1 MSYFVLADEKVNL
14 LTTKTTT
21 PTTTI
26 QQQTPNAP
34 SSEKNASS
42 NSGEKPA
49 TKTATVAPAEPEKH
63 EHDRSEQHGRSKREG
78 KPAAKAR
85 GMRKPSKPSTVD
97 CDKHHSVRAQDDNN
111 LRGVLVVK
119 SCHAA
124 RFVRKPSRVTNVAN
138 KFQSLL
144 ADHLSSRGVKGHFPL
159 QISKVLGN
167 TTHTEFHYTVPCVKS
182 HHQTVIASLKT
193 ACKEAAFIGTI
204 TQENQPQDDDS
215 SSSSEERSGEELGKR
230 RAQGAKHGQKHS
242 KEADHK
248 EHGRS
253 ETEGKPAAKPR
264 GMRKPS
270 KPSTVDCDK
279 DHTVTA
285 QDDNNLRGV
294 LVVKSC
300 HAARFVRKPS
310 RVTNVVNKFQS
321 LLADHLNSRG
331 VKGRFPWQISKV
343 LGNSTHTEFHYT
355 VPCVKSHHQ
364 TVIASLKT
372 ACKEAA
378 FIGTITQE
386 NQPHDDDSS
395 SARWPSGARED
406 GSYGSNESGE
416 HELKLSHSPKHS
428 HESRKH
434 SPSTIT
440 RATTG
445 AGHAVSQMITT
456 VKDASSTAWTGA
468 NHRYR
473 GNQRLDKYKY
483 SKYKGKYLLLTNCAL
498 GFYSST
504 IP

>member
-21 PTTTI
+21 PTTSI
-26 QQQTPNAP
+26 QQHTPNAP

-63 EHDRSEQHGRSKREG
+63 EHDSSEQHGRSKREG

-144 ADHLSSRGVKGHFPL
+144 ADHL
-159 QISKVLGN
+159 
-167 TTHTEFHYTVPCVKS
+167 
-182 HHQTVIASLKT
+182 
-193 ACKEAAFIGTI
+193 
-204 TQENQPQDDDS
+204 
-215 SSSSEERSGEELGKR
+215 
-230 RAQGAKHGQKHS
+230 
-242 KEADHK
+242 
-248 EHGRS
+248 
-253 ETEGKPAAKPR
+253 
-264 GMRKPS
+264 
-270 KPSTVDCDK
+270 
-279 DHTVTA
+279 
-285 QDDNNLRGV
+285 
-294 LVVKSC
+294 
-300 HAARFVRKPS
+300 
-310 RVTNVVNKFQS
+310 
-321 LLADHLNSRG
+321 NSRG

-355 VPCVKSHHQ
+355 VPCAKSHHE

-395 SARWPSGARED
+395 SARWSSGARED

-456 VKDASSTAWTGA
+456 VKDASSTQFVGDWLALNLENKKHISIGLEVLTI
-468 NHRYR
+468 
-473 GNQRLDKYKY
+473 K
-483 SKYKGKYLLLTNCAL
+483 SKPIRICYFLKKQIINLNLKW
-498 GFYSST
+498 SSL
-504 IP
+504 

>member
-1 MSYFVLADEKVNL
+1 MRTDETDEKVNL

-406 GSYGSNESGE
+406 GKFLFPQLMEFVFVA
-416 HELKLSHSPKHS
+416 L
-428 HESRKH
+428 RKF
-434 SPSTIT
+434 
-440 RATTG
+440 
-445 AGHAVSQMITT
+445 
-456 VKDASSTAWTGA
+456 
-468 NHRYR
+468 
-473 GNQRLDKYKY
+473 
-483 SKYKGKYLLLTNCAL
+483 C
-498 GFYSST
+498 
-504 IP
+504 